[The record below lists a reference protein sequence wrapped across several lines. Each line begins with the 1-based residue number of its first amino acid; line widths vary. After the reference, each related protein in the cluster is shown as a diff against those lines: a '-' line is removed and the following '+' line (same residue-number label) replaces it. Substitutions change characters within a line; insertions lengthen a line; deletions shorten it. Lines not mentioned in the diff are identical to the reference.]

1 MQLIEQFYQHETEKL
16 EQLNVSQLA
25 SRVLEL
31 EKELERFDCLYQA
44 TSDAI
49 AVVDEDLYIKTLNH
63 AFSEFISNVY
73 HLQVQQDMS
82 LSDILSAFP
91 EIKQS
96 IGLTCQQALQDNT
109 TASLILENFDV
120 NPNHDHYYCYE
131 ILIDAMHNKYRPKN
145 EFLFV
150 IRNRSGLR
158 PEELLHHKQRA
169 DPTLASRQS
178 AMKEIAL
185 VMAHEINQPLAAIVA
200 YSRTSL
206 MKWDDAGQRN
216 KLPHLLE
223 QISKQANYAGEIV
236 HGMKDL
242 IHKDGFQVEEIDID
256 TLIEESLAILS
267 YELLDFNLKVE
278 INLVKNLSLMLNKTH
293 IMQVVLNLSRNSIE
307 ALKSAAEPNPRLM
320 ISAHQIEHHVVV
332 DIRDNGPG
340 VPVAMQD
347 KLFRSYFTT
356 KLQGF
361 GIGLGICMKIV
372 KAHGGMLTLHQHNG
386 KGAWFRFTLPL
397 APKT

>member
-1 MQLIEQFYQHETEKL
+1 MQTIDESYQEETEML
-16 EQLNVSQLA
+16 ERLKVSHLA

-49 AVVDEDLYIKTLNH
+49 ALVDEDLYIKTLNH
-63 AFSEFISNVY
+63 AFSEFIANVY
-73 HLQVQQDMS
+73 NLQVQQGMS
-82 LSDILSAFP
+82 LSDILSGYP

-96 IGLTCQQALQDNT
+96 IVVTCQQALQDNT

-120 NPNHDHYYCYE
+120 DRNHDHFYCYE
-131 ILIDAMHNKYRPKN
+131 ILIDAMHNNYRQKN
-145 EFLFV
+145 EFIFV
-150 IRNRSGLR
+150 IKNRSGLR

-185 VMAHEINQPLAAIVA
+185 IMAHEINQPLAAIVA

-206 MKWDDAGQRN
+206 MKWDDADQRN

-223 QISKQANYAGEIV
+223 QISKQANYAGQIV
-236 HGMKDL
+236 HGMKEL
-242 IHKDGFQVEEIDID
+242 IYKDGFQVEKIDID
-256 TLIEESLAILS
+256 KLIEESLAILS
-267 YELLDFNLKVE
+267 YELLEFNLKVE
-278 INLVKNLSLMLNKTH
+278 LDLRKDLSLMLNKTH
-293 IMQVVLNLSRNSIE
+293 IMQVMLNLCRNSIE
-307 ALKSAAEPNPRLM
+307 ALKNASEPNPCLM
-320 ISAHQIEHHVVV
+320 ISAHHIDHFVVI

-340 VPVAMQD
+340 VPAAVQD

-372 KAHGGMLTLHQHNG
+372 KAHGRTLTLHRHNG

-397 APKT
+397 VPKT